1 MPTFVNDHTAL
12 CRDQAG
18 VEFPPR
24 HILLRWFLTQADALR
39 ERTRVTRDVEF
50 SHEALPPLATL
61 EREWR
66 TLEAVALPSFFTSW
80 QWIGA
85 LLAAVPAAH
94 RPKLLRGTAQGET
107 VGLALLGAGV
117 TRRRRG
123 LVRSR
128 ALYLNETGDRRF
140 DSLTIEH
147 NGILAPAGQEA
158 AVFDSAIA
166 WFADLGDEADEL
178 YISGSVKR
186 LSETTA
192 EGRRLGRSETIL
204 PSYSLDLGLLSS
216 SGGELYPVLSAN
228 ARQQLRRA
236 LRDFESYGPLQ
247 LSAAAT
253 TAEALGF
260 FAELKTLHCAS
271 WERRGK
277 KHSFSGEFFEPFH
290 RLLIER
296 SFAAGGTQLV
306 RASAGDRI
314 IGYLYNF
321 RFADRIYAYQS
332 GFADADRRERPG
344 IVTHALGIRHAFQ
357 SGARVYDF
365 MAGRNRLKESFST
378 RCEPMLWQ
386 IFQQPRLTFRLEH
399 LGRRFKHAIIARKP
413 LSAVRQ
419 SDRASLRSLPARG

>member
-1 MPTFVNDHTAL
+1 MP
-12 CRDQAG
+12 CC
-18 VEFPPR
+18 
-24 HILLRWFLTQADALR
+24 
-39 ERTRVTRDVEF
+39 ERTSVIRDVEF
-50 SHEALPPLATL
+50 SHEALPRLATL

-66 TLEAVALPSFFTSW
+66 TLEAAARPSFFTSW
-80 QWIGA
+80 HWIGT
-85 LLAAVPAAH
+85 LLAAVPPAH
-94 RPKLLRGTAQGET
+94 RPKLLRGAAGGET

-117 TRRRRG
+117 TRRRHG

-128 ALYLNETGDRRF
+128 GLYLNETGDRQF
-140 DSLTIEH
+140 DSITIEH
-147 NGILAPAGQEA
+147 NAILAPAGQEA

-166 WFADLGDEADEL
+166 WFADLGDEADEF
-178 YISGSVKR
+178 YISGALQR
-186 LSETTA
+186 LPEA
-192 EGRRLGRSETIL
+192 AVEGRGLGRSETSL

-216 SGGELYPVLSAN
+216 TGGELSPVLSAN

-236 LRDFESYGPLQ
+236 LRHFESYGPLQ
-247 LSAAAT
+247 LRAAAT
-253 TAEALGF
+253 TAEALAF
-260 FAELKTLHCAS
+260 FTELKVLHCAS

-277 KHSFSGEFFEPFH
+277 RHSFSGEFFEPFH

-296 SFAAGGTQLV
+296 SFAGGGTQLV

-321 RFADRIYAYQS
+321 RLADRIYAYQS
-332 GFADADRRERPG
+332 GFADADRQERPG
-344 IVTHALGIRHAFQ
+344 IVTHALAIGHAFQ

-386 IFQQPRLTFRLEH
+386 VLQRPRLAFRLEH

-413 LSAVRQ
+413 LSAVQR
-419 SDRASLRSLPARG
+419 SDRAGRRFGPARG

>member
-1 MPTFVNDHTAL
+1 MSV
-12 CRDQAG
+12 
-18 VEFPPR
+18 
-24 HILLRWFLTQADALR
+24 IR
-39 ERTRVTRDVEF
+39 EVEF
-50 SHEALPPLATL
+50 SREVLPPLAAL

-66 TLEAVALPSFFTSW
+66 TLEAVARPSFFTSW
-80 QWIGA
+80 QWIGT
-85 LLAAVPAAH
+85 LLAALPPAH
-94 RPKLLRGTAQGET
+94 RPKLLRGAARGET

-140 DSLTIEH
+140 DSITIEH
-147 NGILAPAGQEA
+147 NGILAPVGQEA

-166 WFADLGDEADEL
+166 WFADLGDVADEL
-178 YISGSVKR
+178 YISGSLLR
-186 LSETTA
+186 LPETA
-192 EGRRLGRSETIL
+192 VEGRGLGRSETTL
-204 PSYSLDLGLLSS
+204 PSYSVDLGLLSP

-236 LRDFESYGPLQ
+236 LRHYESYGPLQ

-253 TAEALGF
+253 TAEALAF
-260 FAELKTLHCAS
+260 FAELKVLHRAS

-277 KHSFSGEFFEPFH
+277 THSFSGEFFEPFH

-296 SFAAGGTQLV
+296 SFAGGGTQLL
-306 RASAGDRI
+306 RASAGDRV

-321 RFADRIYAYQS
+321 RLGDRIYAYQS

-344 IVTHALGIRHAFQ
+344 IVTHALAIRHAFQ

-365 MAGRNRLKESFST
+365 MAGRNRLKESFAT

-386 IFQQPRLTFRLEH
+386 VFQQPRLAFRLEH
-399 LGRRFKHAIIARKP
+399 LGRRLKHAMIARKP
-413 LSAVRQ
+413 LSAVQR
-419 SDRASLRSLPARG
+419 SDRASRRSRPARAELVI